1 MTPINTAPLQQF
13 IQLVKSADLSQQREI
28 RMDIKTAK
36 SLVFCMSE
44 INTRL
49 LESYENFINMQKDE
63 IVSVEMDGGGF
74 SSK

>member
-1 MTPINTAPLQQF
+1 MTPINTMPLQQF
-13 IQLVKSADLSQQREI
+13 IQVVRSADISQQREI

-49 LESYENFINMQKDE
+49 LESYENFINAQKDE
-63 IVSVEMDGGGF
+63 VVSVEMDGGGF
-74 SSK
+74 STK